1 MKYFTMGKPQDYT
14 GDTGPVSAGK
24 PTKFLG
30 VFYRHLGQKAIDDSG
45 DPFLSTYNGTD
56 GSIVSNK
63 PIDTPIQFVGA
74 FSTDAS
80 SDAVQATAD
89 DATSNTAFVLDDNY
103 NFVGNKVPQLFI
115 FVEDV
120 SSIFSGTLDGS
131 VAASGLDYRL
141 FNGTSRSA
149 KKTGFII
156 GVTGNFAG
164 EPFPFGD
171 VEIYDRTSGYANK
184 HVIPRSSFGTGE
196 YPVALAATN
205 EFPMTYF
212 GAPDSSAGTTDIPR
226 FKADVSF
233 ASSGGTTI
241 TTDAEKNLI
250 HVIINDYP
258 VRQNSIVRDVVQT
271 FN

>member
-1 MKYFTMGKPQDYT
+1 MKYFTLGKPQEYAA
-14 GDTGPVSAGK
+14 DTGPVTAGK
-24 PTKFLG
+24 PTRLLG
-30 VFYRHLGQKAIDDSG
+30 VFYRHLGQKAIDSNG
-45 DPFLSTYNGTD
+45 DPFLASYNGTE

-63 PIDTPIQFVGA
+63 PIDTPIQFAGA

-80 SDAVQATAD
+80 SDATQAGAD

-131 VAASGLDYRL
+131 GGGPDYRL
-141 FNGTSRSA
+141 FNGTSTST
-149 KKTGFII
+149 KKTGFVI

-196 YPVALAATN
+196 YPVTLAATN
-205 EFPMTYF
+205 NFPMTYF
-212 GAPDSSAGTTDIPR
+212 GAPDAVAGTTDFPR

-233 ASSGGTTI
+233 ASSGGTDI
-241 TTDAEKNLI
+241 TTDAERNLI
-250 HVIINDYP
+250 HIVINDYP